1 MASKYIYIFYI
12 VVEASKY
19 YGKGTVISHQPW
31 AQGQR
36 GHGIP
41 SGGIIEGDKPL
52 AERQGSTGLSSLFYF
67 YFLIELVLLFVSP
80 WFRM

>member
-1 MASKYIYIFYI
+1 MGR
-12 VVEASKY
+12 E
-19 YGKGTVISHQPW
+19 VISHQPW

-41 SGGIIEGDKPL
+41 SRGIIEGDKPL
-52 AERQGSTGLSSLFYF
+52 AERQSSTGLSSLFYF
-67 YFLIELVLLFVSP
+67 YFLVELGLLFVST